1 MLYKFPKLQ
10 QEIKNTKLK
19 VIKGVI
25 LILNF
30 SGLIVNLSG
39 GPARGQAVDLS
50 QIPRP
55 AVAAALPGCPSPRG
69 CPPPP
74 LDEPEPQTPEKNLI
88 FNISG
93 GSAIGQPVDLSQI
106 PRPAVAAALPGC
118 PSPRG
123 CPPPPLDEPEPQTP
137 EKNLIFKPSGGPAIA
152 QAADLSQIPRP
163 VEPQPPPPLP
173 EPQTP
178 QKLPPPEELLQ
189 PPAAAPT
196 PQPPEQLPEPLPGTI
211 VVERFEFEGNTAFS
225 DEELS
230 EVLKPFTG
238 RSLTFAELL
247 EARSQVTKKYT
258 EAGYITSG
266 ALIPPQTL
274 NQGVVRIQVVEGEVE
289 VINVTGSDAA
299 GAAATLRL
307 DPNYVRR
314 RVALGAGKPLNVN
327 RLLETLQLLQLN
339 PLIKTISAELSA
351 GSKAGSS
358 LLEVTI
364 TEAQSFELGGT
375 LDNGRSPSVGTFRR
389 QVNLSE
395 GNLVGLGDSLSLT
408 YTNTQGSNAIEGSYT
423 LPFNARNGT
432 VSVFFSRTDSNIIE
446 PPFEPVD
453 IEATSRNYELTVRQP
468 VVQSP
473 RQEIVL
479 GLTATRRESDTTL
492 LGVPFLLSPGAS
504 EEGKTR
510 LNALRFFQEF
520 TQRGAQQVFA
530 ARSQF
535 TLGVGWRATVN
546 DKPPDSRF
554 FSWRGQMQWVRLLA
568 PETVLVLRSDA
579 QLSDRAML
587 PIEQFGLGGLE
598 SVRGYRQDAL
608 LTDSGVFGSAEL
620 RVPIYRLPDRQGV
633 LLLTP
638 FIDAGTVW
646 NSSGSKAPDYSTL
659 LSVGLGLRFQLGDRL
674 TARLEYGIPL
684 IDIKS
689 SDRTWQEQGIYFSIV
704 GSFF

>member
-1 MLYKFPKLQ
+1 MLYKLPKLQ
-10 QEIKNTKLK
+10 PEIKNTKLK
-19 VIKGVI
+19 VIKKGL
-25 LILNF
+25 LILNCSCLMF
-30 SGLIVNLSG
+30 NGSG
-39 GPARGQAVDLS
+39 GPAIAQAADPS
-50 QIPRP
+50 QIPKP
-55 AVAAALPGCPSPRG
+55 AVGAAPRGCPSPRGCPPPQQPEPQTPEKDLNFNISGWPARAQAADPSEIPKPAVGAAPRGCPSPRG

-74 LDEPEPQTPEKNLI
+74 QPEAQTPEKSLI
-88 FNISG
+88 FNI
-93 GSAIGQPVDLSQI
+93 
-106 PRPAVAAALPGC
+106 
-118 PSPRG
+118 
-123 CPPPPLDEPEPQTP
+123 
-137 EKNLIFKPSGGPAIA
+137 SGGPAIA

-178 QKLPPPEELLQ
+178 QKLPPPEQLLQ
-189 PPAAAPT
+189 PPAGAPT
-196 PQPPEQLPEPLPGTI
+196 PQPSEQLPEGVSGTI

-225 DEELS
+225 DEELR
-230 EVLKPFTG
+230 EALKDFTG
-238 RSLTFAELL
+238 TSVTFAQLL
-247 EARSQVTKKYT
+247 EARSLITKKYT

-274 NQGVVRIQVVEGEVE
+274 NAGVVTIQVVEGEVE
-289 VINVTGSDAA
+289 VINVTGSEN
-299 GAAATLRL
+299 L
-307 DPNYVRR
+307 DPNYVRS

-364 TEAQSFELGGT
+364 SEAQSFDLQLT

-389 QVNLSE
+389 QVSLSE

-423 LPFNARNGT
+423 LPVNARNGT
-432 VSVFFSRTDSNIIE
+432 VSVFVSRTDSNIIE

-468 VVQSP
+468 VVESP
-473 RQEIVL
+473 RQEIAL

-492 LGVPFLLSPGAS
+492 LGVPFRLSPGAS

-510 LNALRFFQEF
+510 LNALRFFQEY
-520 TQRGAQQVFA
+520 TQRGANQVFA

-535 TLGVGWRATVN
+535 SLGVGSRATVN
-546 DKPPDSRF
+546 DEPPDSRF

-579 QLSDRAML
+579 QISDRAML

-608 LTDSGVFGSAEL
+608 LTDSGVFGSAEV

-646 NSSGSKAPDYSTL
+646 NSSGNKAPDYSTL